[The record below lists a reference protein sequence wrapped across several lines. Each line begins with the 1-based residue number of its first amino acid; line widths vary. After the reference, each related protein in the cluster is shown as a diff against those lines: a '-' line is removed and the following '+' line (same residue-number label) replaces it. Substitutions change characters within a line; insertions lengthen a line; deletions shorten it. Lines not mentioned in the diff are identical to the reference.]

1 MPVTRFIPGYPIAT
15 SPMPYYNELEH
26 LAKHFKAVL
35 IVVEPHELEYDPNEW
50 EKLGVDFLHI
60 PVRDF
65 TAPHLLDLYR
75 GVRWIDRFVKRGQK
89 VLIHC
94 YGGLG
99 RSGTFAAAY
108 LIYRGL
114 NWTEA
119 ITRVRRVVYRAIEI
133 QEQIQI
139 LRTFDMLMKA
149 LPEPKISVVFD
160 FGAKYNFGKGLPH
173 ASKVTQL
180 AIELWDGFSNYLNLP
195 RFSLAS
201 LAVAGILHDIG
212 RKLDDLNYHIE
223 SYRVISSSNE
233 LKKVL
238 GEEITKT
245 ASLAV
250 LYHQIEFKTRKRD
263 SEVSENLV
271 DLAMK
276 LAGII
281 RIADGL
287 DSSLN
292 QSIKNLRIE
301 KTRNSFTI
309 GVIPDSIKP
318 YKIDIAQAN
327 EKKFLLEKILKKT
340 IHIVPRFYYEF

>member
-35 IVVEPHELEYDPNEW
+35 IVVEPHELEYDLNEW
-50 EKLGVDFLHI
+50 ERLGVDFLHI
-60 PVRDF
+60 SVRDF

-160 FGAKYNFGKGLPH
+160 FGAKYNFGKGSSH

-195 RFSLAS
+195 EFSLAS

-212 RKLDDLNYHIE
+212 RKFDDFNYHIE
-223 SYRVISSSNE
+223 SYRIISSSND
-233 LKKVL
+233 LKKIL
-238 GEEITKT
+238 GEEITEI
-245 ASLAV
+245 ASLVA
-250 LYHQIEFKTRKRD
+250 LHQINSKIQKID
-263 SEVSENLV
+263 SKISENLI

-281 RIADGL
+281 RLADGL

-292 QSIKNLRIE
+292 QSIKNLRVE
-301 KTRNSFTI
+301 KTRNSFRI
-309 GVIPDSIKP
+309 SVAPDPVKP
-318 YKIDIAQAN
+318 YKIDIDQAN
-327 EKKFLLEKILKKT
+327 KKKFLLEKILKKT
-340 IHIVPRFYYEF
+340 VHIVPRFYYEF